1 MACSPASESP
11 GRSRPHHPKEL
22 LGRLDGETEAVEPR
36 SGGLRDL
43 TLALRGPQ
51 RRPGLQAL
59 LREDLPDHRRFEDEH
74 DDLELPT
81 AVRAMLNIDLNGS
94 HGWSAVA
101 SKRALRFWAPPF
113 SQASVSGQHGA
124 CSGRVSAT
132 AAMSCPAALV
142 PQLQIEERGDGG

>member
-1 MACSPASESP
+1 MDLNLEDSVL
-11 GRSRPHHPKEL
+11 GRS
-22 LGRLDGETEAVEPR
+22 DGKPETVKPR
-36 SGGLRDL
+36 SGSLRHLKLARRGL
-43 TLALRGPQ
+43 Q

-59 LREDLPDHRRFEDEH
+59 LRKDPLDHGRFEDDP